1 MFIKS
6 LSKRLN
12 QLGAEM
18 VEYAIVL
25 ACIAAVGVAFYSTDG
40 NLAQILGSTFNKVV
54 AVVDGSSTN
63 RNLLGDLNLAK
74 GSSNNLTSN
83 RTFDNTGTRM
93 HSDIFNIEPNSQYEI
108 QVDLSK
114 LTKVPEG
121 DSLMVG
127 FFVTDENG
135 KTNMNNSGWIN
146 TLTSGKRNDQQGQYV
161 STIDGNIAK
170 ITFDTGANSKLF
182 GMNFRTDKQ
191 SDSITTNESFWQ
203 EINSAVSLYKK

>member
-1 MFIKS
+1 MFIKN

-63 RNLLGDLNLAK
+63 RNLLGDLKLAK
-74 GSSNNLTSN
+74 GSSKNLTSY

-127 FFVTDENG
+127 FFVTDEDG
-135 KTNMNNSGWIN
+135 RTNMNNSGWIN
-146 TLTSGKRNDQQGQYV
+146 TLTSGEKNDQYV

-182 GMNFRTDKQ
+182 GMNFRTVNQ
-191 SDSITTNESFWQ
+191 SGSITTDESFWQ

>member
-74 GSSNNLTSN
+74 GSSNDLTSDRICVN
-83 RTFDNTGTRM
+83 KGTRM

-127 FFVTDENG
+127 FFVTDEDG

-146 TLTSGKRNDQQGQYV
+146 TLTSGKKNDQYV

-191 SDSITTNESFWQ
+191 SGSITTNESCWQ

>member
-74 GSSNNLTSN
+74 GSSNDLTSD
-83 RTFDNTGTRM
+83 RTCVNTGTRM

-127 FFVTDENG
+127 FFVTDEDG

-146 TLTSGKRNDQQGQYV
+146 TLTSGKRNDQIGQYV

>member
-121 DSLMVG
+121 ESLMVG
-127 FFVTDENG
+127 FFVTDEDG

-146 TLTSGKRNDQQGQYV
+146 TLTSGKRNDQIGQYV

>member
-74 GSSNNLTSN
+74 GSSNDLTSDRICVN
-83 RTFDNTGTRM
+83 KGTRM

-127 FFVTDENG
+127 FFVTDEDG

-146 TLTSGKRNDQQGQYV
+146 TLTSGKRNDQIGQYV

-191 SDSITTNESFWQ
+191 SGSITTDESFWQ

>member
-25 ACIAAVGVAFYSTDG
+25 ACIAAVGVSFYSTDG

-74 GSSNNLTSN
+74 GSSNDLTSDRICVN
-83 RTFDNTGTRM
+83 KGTRM

-127 FFVTDENG
+127 FFVTDEDG

-146 TLTSGKRNDQQGQYV
+146 TLTSGKKNDQYV

-170 ITFDTGANSKLF
+170 ITFDTGANSNLF

-191 SDSITTNESFWQ
+191 SGSITTNESFWQ

>member
-63 RNLLGDLNLAK
+63 RNLLGYLNLAK
-74 GSSNNLTSN
+74 GSSNNLTSD

-127 FFVTDENG
+127 FFVTDEDG
-135 KTNMNNSGWIN
+135 ETNMNNSGWIN
-146 TLTSGKRNDQQGQYV
+146 TLTSGKRNDQIGQYV

-182 GMNFRTDKQ
+182 GMNFRTDKK
-191 SDSITTNESFWQ
+191 SGSITTNESFWQ

>member
-74 GSSNNLTSN
+74 GSSNDLTSD
-83 RTFDNTGTRM
+83 RTCVNKDTRM

-146 TLTSGKRNDQQGQYV
+146 TLTSGKRNDQIGQYV

>member
-74 GSSNNLTSN
+74 GSSNNLTSD
-83 RTFDNTGTRM
+83 RKCDNTGTRM

-127 FFVTDENG
+127 FFVTDEDG

-161 STIDGNIAK
+161 STIDGNITK

-191 SDSITTNESFWQ
+191 SGSITTDESFWQ

>member
-74 GSSNNLTSN
+74 GSSNNLTSD
-83 RTFDNTGTRM
+83 RTFDHTGTRM

-127 FFVTDENG
+127 FFVTDEDG

-146 TLTSGKRNDQQGQYV
+146 TLTSGKRNDQIGQYV

>member
-74 GSSNNLTSN
+74 GSSNDLTSDRICVN
-83 RTFDNTGTRM
+83 KGTRM

-127 FFVTDENG
+127 FFVTDEDG

-146 TLTSGKRNDQQGQYV
+146 TLTSGKRNDQIGQYV

-182 GMNFRTDKQ
+182 GMNFRTDNQ
-191 SDSITTNESFWQ
+191 SGSITTDESFWQ

>member
-63 RNLLGDLNLAK
+63 RNLLGNLNLAK
-74 GSSNNLTSN
+74 GSSNDLTSDRKCVN
-83 RTFDNTGTRM
+83 KDTRM

-127 FFVTDENG
+127 FFVTDEDG

-146 TLTSGKRNDQQGQYV
+146 TLTSGKKNDQYV

-191 SDSITTNESFWQ
+191 SGSITTNESFWQ

>member
-74 GSSNNLTSN
+74 GSSNDLTSDRICVN
-83 RTFDNTGTRM
+83 KGTRM

-127 FFVTDENG
+127 FFVTDEDG

-146 TLTSGKRNDQQGQYV
+146 TLTSGKRNDQIGQYV

-182 GMNFRTDKQ
+182 GMNFRTDNQ
-191 SDSITTNESFWQ
+191 SGSITTNESFWQ

>member
-74 GSSNNLTSN
+74 GSSNDLTSD
-83 RTFDNTGTRM
+83 RTFVNPGTRM

-127 FFVTDENG
+127 FFVTDEDG

-146 TLTSGKRNDQQGQYV
+146 TLTSGKRNDQIGQYV

>member
-63 RNLLGDLNLAK
+63 RNLL
-74 GSSNNLTSN
+74 
-83 RTFDNTGTRM
+83 
-93 HSDIFNIEPNSQYEI
+93 EI
-108 QVDLSK
+108 GRASCRERV
-114 LTKVPEG
+114 
-121 DSLMVG
+121 
-127 FFVTDENG
+127 
-135 KTNMNNSGWIN
+135 
-146 TLTSGKRNDQQGQYV
+146 
-161 STIDGNIAK
+161 
-170 ITFDTGANSKLF
+170 
-182 GMNFRTDKQ
+182 
-191 SDSITTNESFWQ
+191 
-203 EINSAVSLYKK
+203 

>member
-63 RNLLGDLNLAK
+63 RNLLGNLNLAK

-127 FFVTDENG
+127 FFVTDEDG

-146 TLTSGKRNDQQGQYV
+146 TLTSDKKNDQYV

-182 GMNFRTDKQ
+182 GMNFRTEKQ
-191 SDSITTNESFWQ
+191 NDSITTNESFWQ

>member
-74 GSSNNLTSN
+74 GSSNDLTSDRKCVN
-83 RTFDNTGTRM
+83 KDTRM

-127 FFVTDENG
+127 FFVTDEDG

-146 TLTSGKRNDQQGQYV
+146 TLTSGKRNDQIGQYV

-191 SDSITTNESFWQ
+191 SPSITTNESFWQ

>member
-74 GSSNNLTSN
+74 GSSNNLTSD

-127 FFVTDENG
+127 FFVTDEDG

-146 TLTSGKRNDQQGQYV
+146 TLTSGKRNDQKGQYV

>member
-63 RNLLGDLNLAK
+63 RNLLGNLNLAK
-74 GSSNNLTSN
+74 GSSNNLTSD

-127 FFVTDENG
+127 FFVTDEDG

-146 TLTSGKRNDQQGQYV
+146 TLTSGKRNDQIGQYV

-191 SDSITTNESFWQ
+191 SPSITTNESFWQ

>member
-1 MFIKS
+1 
-6 LSKRLN
+6 
-12 QLGAEM
+12 M

-74 GSSNNLTSN
+74 GSSNDLTSDRICVN
-83 RTFDNTGTRM
+83 KGTRM

-127 FFVTDENG
+127 FFVTDEDG

-161 STIDGNIAK
+161 STIDGNITK

-191 SDSITTNESFWQ
+191 SGSITTNESFWQ
-203 EINSAVSLYKK
+203 EINSAVSLYKKQENSFDMCMLLY

>member
-63 RNLLGDLNLAK
+63 RNLLGNLNLAK
-74 GSSNNLTSN
+74 GSSNNLTSD

-127 FFVTDENG
+127 FFVTDEDG

-146 TLTSGKRNDQQGQYV
+146 TLTSGKKNDQYV

-191 SDSITTNESFWQ
+191 SPSITTNESFWQ

>member
-63 RNLLGDLNLAK
+63 RNLLGNLNLAK

-83 RTFDNTGTRM
+83 RTFDHTGTRM

-127 FFVTDENG
+127 FFVTDEDG

-146 TLTSGKRNDQQGQYV
+146 TLTSDKKNDQYV

-182 GMNFRTDKQ
+182 GMNFRTEKQ
-191 SDSITTNESFWQ
+191 NDSITTNESFWQ

>member
-74 GSSNNLTSN
+74 GSSNNLTSD

-127 FFVTDENG
+127 FFVTDEDG
-135 KTNMNNSGWIN
+135 KKNMNNSGWIN
-146 TLTSGKRNDQQGQYV
+146 TLTSGKKNDQIGQYV

>member
-74 GSSNNLTSN
+74 GSSNNLTSG

-127 FFVTDENG
+127 FFVTDEDG

-146 TLTSGKRNDQQGQYV
+146 TLTSGKKNDQYV

>member
-63 RNLLGDLNLAK
+63 RNLLGDLKLAK
-74 GSSNNLTSN
+74 GSSNNLTSD

-127 FFVTDENG
+127 FFVTDEDG

-146 TLTSGKRNDQQGQYV
+146 TLTSGKMNDQYV

-191 SDSITTNESFWQ
+191 SPSITTNESFWQ

>member
-63 RNLLGDLNLAK
+63 RNLLGDLKLAK
-74 GSSNNLTSN
+74 GSSNNLTSD

-127 FFVTDENG
+127 FFVTDEDG

-146 TLTSGKRNDQQGQYV
+146 TLTSGKGNDQQGQYV

-191 SDSITTNESFWQ
+191 SPSITTNESFWQ

>member
-74 GSSNNLTSN
+74 GSSNNLTSD

-127 FFVTDENG
+127 FFVTDEDG

-146 TLTSGKRNDQQGQYV
+146 TLTSGKRNDQIGQYV

>member
-25 ACIAAVGVAFYSTDG
+25 ACIAAVGVACYSTDG

-74 GSSNNLTSN
+74 GSSNNLTSD

-127 FFVTDENG
+127 FFVTDEDG

-146 TLTSGKRNDQQGQYV
+146 TLTSGKRNV
-161 STIDGNIAK
+161 
-170 ITFDTGANSKLF
+170 
-182 GMNFRTDKQ
+182 
-191 SDSITTNESFWQ
+191 
-203 EINSAVSLYKK
+203 

>member
-74 GSSNNLTSN
+74 GSSNDLTSDRICVN
-83 RTFDNTGTRM
+83 KGTRM

-127 FFVTDENG
+127 FFVTDEDG

-146 TLTSGKRNDQQGQYV
+146 TLTSGKRNDQIGQYV

-191 SDSITTNESFWQ
+191 SSSITTNESFWQ